1 MRILVFI
8 SILCC
13 KLSGFIL
20 RVAGR
25 GGTNLPGKIALK
37 ICPNVLRYMSRGVTT
52 LVVTGTNG
60 KTTTSRMLEECY
72 KRAGFDYFANKSGAN
87 LLSGVTAEFARNSN
101 LFGKN
106 KHKYALIE
114 CDEAAFK
121 QVSRFVDAK
130 CIIVTNIFRDQLD
143 RYGEI
148 THTLNSIEI
157 SVKNSPNATLCLNA
171 DCSLTSSLAEFAG
184 KDIVWY
190 GLETPIYKDGAVEL
204 SDAMYCLK
212 CKHPYKYDYHTFAH
226 LGAWRCENCGYSRT
240 EPEVAVTQVL
250 ETRAD
255 SSLVRLRLKDGEHD
269 VAVNLPGG
277 YNIYNAAAAAA
288 AAQVM
293 GIAPETI
300 VQALGGFEC
309 GFGRAEKFSVNGADV
324 RMMLVKNPA
333 GFNQVLTFLTN
344 TGVRANLVFVLND
357 RYADG
362 TDISWIWDVDF
373 ERVAACRDRFSGI
386 YVSGVRADDMALRL
400 KYAGIPVGDIQLVR
414 DYGELIRR
422 MTETGEP
429 VYMLPTYT
437 AMFDLRL
444 ELGKVVDMK
453 AFWE

>member
-8 SILCC
+8 SILFC

-20 RVAGR
+20 RIAGR

-87 LLSGVTAEFARNSN
+87 LLSGVTAEFARSSN

-106 KHKYALIE
+106 RHKYALIE

-240 EPEVAVTQVL
+240 EPEVAEELGCRPPRLL
-250 ETRAD
+250 EDT
-255 SSLVRLRLKDGEHD
+255 SGEIRKAQHLG
-269 VAVNLPGG
+269 VGRSPVPASAAQIPGG
-277 YNIYNAAAAAA
+277 AVGMLLRDKDDSFPAPAAGYLFIYAPAFPGLRAPCDD
-288 AAQVM
+288 AQR
-293 GIAPETI
+293 AH
-300 VQALGGFEC
+300 GFSA
-309 GFGRAEKFSVNGADV
+309 FPSV
-324 RMMLVKNPA
+324 
-333 GFNQVLTFLTN
+333 FFLT
-344 TGVRANLVFVLND
+344 V
-357 RYADG
+357 
-362 TDISWIWDVDF
+362 
-373 ERVAACRDRFSGI
+373 
-386 YVSGVRADDMALRL
+386 
-400 KYAGIPVGDIQLVR
+400 
-414 DYGELIRR
+414 
-422 MTETGEP
+422 
-429 VYMLPTYT
+429 
-437 AMFDLRL
+437 
-444 ELGKVVDMK
+444 
-453 AFWE
+453 